1 MAIKKSTYL
10 ESEKVIIEVSQ
21 ELNDKRYLKKSDKAS
36 TASGAD
42 SLTTSRNIITDLAS
56 TVAGSF
62 NGTSSIKADV
72 TGILPTTKGGTGNA
86 NGTVAKLTTPRNL
99 KTNLNS
105 SSAANFDGSANVTI
119 DVEGT
124 LPIANGGT
132 GQTALSAVTGVG
144 SALAVSNTVTGSN
157 SANLLYAK
165 VADSDYFRL
174 RVGGTAANA
183 GYVEFATADDYNEP
197 VYVRQYSGEFTTL
210 KRTAT
215 LLDAS
220 GNTSFP
226 GTVSA
231 AAFSVPGGLAIANG
245 GTGNTI
251 GAAQQF
257 VSLVSDSNSTFRNVW
272 FGSNASSLKA
282 AYDSYFQYNP
292 STNILNVKN
301 INGTSITISG
311 GMTSSG
317 TIKGAAVSVS
327 GGLLGSSVSV
337 SGIGRCHCCWYFNG
351 RGGKFKFGRRHHN
364 GYS

>member
-21 ELNDKRYLKKSDKAS
+21 ELNDKRYLKKEDKAS

-62 NGTSSIKADV
+62 NGTSSIKAGV

-86 NGTVAKLTTPRNL
+86 NGTVAKLTTPRSL
-99 KTNLNS
+99 KTKLNS
-105 SSAANFDGSANVTI
+105 SSTANFDGSANVTI
-119 DVEGT
+119 GVEGT

-157 SANLLYAK
+157 SADLLYAK
-165 VADSDYFRL
+165 VADSDFFRL

-183 GYVEFATADDYNEP
+183 GYVEIATADDFNEP
-197 VYVRQYSGEFTTL
+197 VYVRQYSGGNFATL

-215 LLDAS
+215 LLDAN

-272 FGSNASSLKA
+272 FGSNSNSLKA
-282 AYDSYFQYNP
+282 AYDSDFQYNP
-292 STNILNVKN
+292 STNILNVQN
-301 INGTSITISG
+301 INGT
-311 GMTSSG
+311 
-317 TIKGAAVSVS
+317 
-327 GGLLGSSVSV
+327 
-337 SGIGRCHCCWYFNG
+337 
-351 RGGKFKFGRRHHN
+351 
-364 GYS
+364 